1 MSGARDAS
9 FSTQAAG
16 RLRLWIQAARPRT
29 LTISVA
35 PILAA
40 TAHAWATTHEIAWT
54 PIVAALVASIAI
66 QIATNL
72 FNDAADGARGH
83 DGPGRLG
90 PQRVT
95 AAGLI
100 PGGDVTRA
108 ALLMVAVAGA
118 AGLIATAYGGWPI
131 LAIGVLSL
139 IAGWGYSN
147 GPAPISASPTGEVFV
162 VLFFG
167 VAAVCGVA
175 YLANPASVTA
185 ATWGLGVALGL
196 PAAATLTVNNHRDRA
211 EDARNGRR
219 TLAILI
225 GERGA
230 VRLYAGLLIA
240 AALLFAALAVETAG
254 GVGALAGAAAT
265 LVALGL
271 ARRFARTPIGR
282 GLNAMIARTAAYELL
297 LALLYALVVAIGVG
311 R

>member
-1 MSGARDAS
+1 MKGLGEAS
-9 FSTQAAG
+9 LAAPLAS

-29 LTISVA
+29 LVISVA

-40 TAHAWATTHEIAWT
+40 TAHAYAATGEVALA
-54 PIVAALVASIAI
+54 PVLAALVASIAI

-83 DGPGRLG
+83 DGPARLG

-100 PGGDVTRA
+100 PAQDVTRA
-108 ALLMVAVAGA
+108 AFVMVGVAGV
-118 AGLIATAYGGWPI
+118 AGLAATAYGGWPI

-139 IAGWGYSN
+139 VAGWAYSN
-147 GPAPISASPTGEVFV
+147 GPAPISASPTGEAFV

-167 VAAVCGVA
+167 VAAVTGVA
-175 YLANPASVTA
+175 YLASPASVSA
-185 ATWGLGVALGL
+185 QTWALGVALGL

-219 TLAILI
+219 TLAILL

-230 VRLYAGLLIA
+230 VLLYAGLLVA
-240 AALLFAALAVETAG
+240 AALLFGALALAACG
-254 GVGALAGAAAT
+254 WPGALAGALALA
-265 LVALGL
+265 VALSL

-282 GLNAMIARTAAYELL
+282 DLNAMIARTAALELL
-297 LALLYALVVAIGVG
+297 LAVLYALCALAGAAW
-311 R
+311 